1 VTAVTLTNF
10 VKGGPEHAVPA
21 NVRREYGDNGA
32 GPAGEE
38 FMSESPKRRLLD
50 FLGGSPTF
58 VAEGCRITGDVE
70 TLGPLVL
77 CGSIYGDGHVRG
89 ALNMAATSE
98 WEGEIRAEQ
107 GVVAG
112 KIIGALSVTGKL
124 EIGATAVIRARVSA
138 RSIAIAK
145 GAVIDGELIVTSGQP
160 VVSFEEK
167 RRSLPG
173 E

>member
-1 VTAVTLTNF
+1 MKET
-10 VKGGPEHAVPA
+10 
-21 NVRREYGDNGA
+21 
-32 GPAGEE
+32 
-38 FMSESPKRRLLD
+38 PKRRLLD

-58 VAEGCRITGDVE
+58 VAEGCHVTGDVE
-70 TLGPLVL
+70 TSGPLVL
-77 CGSIYGDGHVRG
+77 CGAVRGDGHIRG
-89 ALNMAATSE
+89 ALSMAARSE

-112 KIIGALSVTGKL
+112 KVIGALSVTGKL
-124 EIGATAVIRARVSA
+124 EIGATAVIRARVTA

-167 RRSLPG
+167 RHSRSG